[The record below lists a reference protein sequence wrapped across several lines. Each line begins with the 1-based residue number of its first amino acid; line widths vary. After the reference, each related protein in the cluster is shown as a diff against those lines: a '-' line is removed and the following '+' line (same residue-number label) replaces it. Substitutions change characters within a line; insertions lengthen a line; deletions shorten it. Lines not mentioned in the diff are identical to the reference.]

1 MSPMRIRALATVV
14 LLTAVAVTAA
24 AQAEWIYAAAGA
36 QYVVVNP
43 GGGDVVHRG
52 ELSVAD
58 FRPGESGGAATTPDI
73 VPTPGGRYV
82 FFLFAGTD
90 RAIVVDAE
98 THQPVWSV
106 SLPAGTRRI
115 VFSSMGTTL
124 WAHAGGTSWIE
135 LSHQRGRLTD
145 SGRSAASLGDGRI
158 AFNRRAT
165 RVYGTRGSDLVF
177 ALASSGEVV
186 QTVALQG
193 GPYDWQ
199 ISPNFRFLAGTSARQ
214 LVMVDEARG
223 RAVGTIPGAFAGGVF
238 HPSSREFYALSADGN
253 AVVRIDAARGAE
265 RSRIRP
271 PLPLAAIFAQAEGTL
286 HGLAPSATTSAGAS
300 GGPALVLDLAGN
312 PRVVPLPAEWAR
324 GPAADPGGV
333 SAAGVTLRPGGG
345 FACF

>member
-1 MSPMRIRALATVV
+1 MRPMRVRALATAV

-24 AQAEWIYAAAGA
+24 AQAEWIYAAAGVH
-36 QYVVVNP
+36 YVVVNP

-58 FRPGESGGAATTPDI
+58 FRPGESGEAVATPDI

-82 FFLFAGTD
+82 FFLFPGAD

-115 VFSSMGTTL
+115 VFSSMGTSL
-124 WAHAGGTSWIE
+124 WAFTGGSSWIE

-145 SGRSAASLGDGRI
+145 SGRRAASLGDGAV

-165 RVYGTRGSDLVF
+165 RVYGNRGNDLVF
-177 ALASSGEVV
+177 ALAASGEVV

-238 HPSSREFYALSADGN
+238 HPSSREFFALSADGS
-253 AVVRIDAARGAE
+253 AVLRIDAARGAE

-271 PLPLAAIFAQAEGTL
+271 PLALAAIFAQADGTL
-286 HGLAPSATTSAGAS
+286 HGLAPSASTSTGS
-300 GGPALVLDLAGN
+300 TSGPALVLDLAGN
-312 PRVVPLPAEWAR
+312 PREVPLPAELTR
-324 GPAADPGGV
+324 GPAADPRGV